1 MRSAASPLRHLR
13 ACEEIARAVEN
24 VGCLYHRFM
33 AEKAEQETAART
45 VEANREQMR
54 MAIFDLEQ
62 MLPQEHQARAVWAY
76 VERLDLS
83 RFYNAIRSREGKAG
97 RPAVDPRIYLAL
109 WIEAM
114 LDGVGSSR
122 KIAHLCQYHL
132 AYQWICGG
140 VPINYHSLSDF
151 RNLAT
156 DLLKGVLK
164 QSVERLMRA
173 GVVQIKQ
180 VSQDGMKVRAAAGA
194 SSFRTRGKLEEL
206 ARQQV
211 ETLTREIEDEGGA
224 SDKRDESARTGAE
237 QDRNERIKRALEEM
251 EEAEARKR
259 SDNGKKKTEARTSTT
274 DPEARVMKMPDGGY
288 RPAFNIHIATD
299 VESMVVLA
307 VEVNNEGTDLH
318 AMLPLAEQIEADYD
332 VRPEEWLADGGCT
345 TVENIE
351 KMSGRGCRVIAP
363 LRERTNPDRKPSD
376 PRPADSEAILEWRAR
391 METEQAKEAYKRR
404 GATSECVNAHF
415 RNQGLLRF
423 LVRNAKKALAVA
435 LMHAIATNM
444 RREWA
449 LA

>member
-1 MRSAASPLRHLR
+1 MT
-13 ACEEIARAVEN
+13 
-24 VGCLYHRFM
+24 
-33 AEKAEQETAART
+33 EKVVQEAAART
-45 VEANREQMR
+45 VDANREQMR

-62 MLPQEHQARAVWAY
+62 MLPPEHQARAVWAY

-83 RFYNAIRSREGKAG
+83 RFYDAIRSREGKAG

-156 DLLKGVLK
+156 DLLQGLLR

-180 VSQDGMKVRAAAGA
+180 VSQDGMKVRASAGA
-194 SSFRTRGKLEEL
+194 SSFRTRGKLEQL

-211 ETLTREIEDEGGA
+211 ETLAREIEDDGGA
-224 SDKRDESARTGAE
+224 SDQREERARTEAS
-237 QDRNERIKRALEEM
+237 ERIKHALEEM
-251 EEAEARKR
+251 EDAEARKR
-259 SDNGKKKTEARTSTT
+259 SKNGKKKTEARTSTT

-288 RPAFNIHIATD
+288 RPAFNIHIASD
-299 VESMVVLA
+299 VESMVILA

-345 TVENIE
+345 SVENIE
-351 KMSGRGCRVIAP
+351 KMSKRGCKVIAP
-363 LRERTNPDRKPSD
+363 VRQRTNPDRKPSD
-376 PRPADSEAILEWRAR
+376 PRPGDSEAILEWRVR
-391 METEQAKEAYKRR
+391 METKQAKEAYKRR
-404 GATSECVNAHF
+404 GATSECINAHF
-415 RNQGLLRF
+415 RNQGLLRL
-423 LVRNAKKALAVA
+423 LVRSTKKALAVA
-435 LMHAIATNM
+435 LMHAIASNM

>member
-1 MRSAASPLRHLR
+1 MER
-13 ACEEIARAVEN
+13 
-24 VGCLYHRFM
+24 LYHRFM
-33 AEKAEQETAART
+33 TEKVEQEGAART
-45 VEANREQMR
+45 VDANREQMR
-54 MAIFDLEQ
+54 IAMFDLER

-83 RFYNAIRSREGKAG
+83 RFYDAIRSREGKAG

-109 WIEAM
+109 WIEGM

-140 VPINYHSLSDF
+140 VPINHHSLSDF
-151 RNLAT
+151 RNAAT
-156 DLLKGVLK
+156 DLLEGVLT

-180 VSQDGMKVRAAAGA
+180 VSQDGMKVRASAGA
-194 SSFRTRGKLEEL
+194 SSFRTRGKLEQL

-211 ETLTREIEDEGGA
+211 ETLAREIEDDGGA
-224 SDKRDESARTGAE
+224 SDQRDEKERTEAS
-237 QDRNERIKRALEEM
+237 ERIKRALEEM
-251 EEAEARKR
+251 DEAEARKR
-259 SDNGKKKTEARTSTT
+259 SKNGKKKTEARTSTT

-288 RPAFNIHIATD
+288 RPAFNIHIASD

-318 AMLPLAEQIEADYD
+318 AMLPLAEKIEADYD
-332 VRPEEWLADGGCT
+332 VRPEQWLADGGCT
-345 TVENIE
+345 SVDNIE
-351 KMSGRGCRVIAP
+351 KMNKRGCKVIAP
-363 LRERTNPDRKPSD
+363 ARQRTNPDRNPSD
-376 PRPADSEAILEWRAR
+376 PRPGDSEAILEWRAR

-404 GATSECVNAHF
+404 GATSECINAHF

-423 LVRNAKKALAVA
+423 LVRSAKKALAVA
-435 LMHAIATNM
+435 LVHAITSNM

>member
-1 MRSAASPLRHLR
+1 MT
-13 ACEEIARAVEN
+13 
-24 VGCLYHRFM
+24 
-33 AEKAEQETAART
+33 EKVEQEGAART
-45 VEANREQMR
+45 IGANREQMR
-54 MAIFDLEQ
+54 IAMFDLEQ

-83 RFYNAIRSREGKAG
+83 AFYDAIRSREGKAG

-122 KIAHLCQYHL
+122 KIAHLSQYHL

-156 DLLKGVLK
+156 DLLKGLLK
-164 QSVERLMRA
+164 QSVERLVRA

-194 SSFRTRGKLEEL
+194 SSFRTRGKLEQL

-211 ETLTREIEDEGGA
+211 ETLAREIEDDGAA
-224 SDKRDESARTGAE
+224 SDQREERARTDA
-237 QDRNERIKRALEEM
+237 DRDRSERIARALEQM
-251 EEAEARKR
+251 NDAETRKR
-259 SDNGKKKTEARTSTT
+259 SKNGKKKTEARTSTT

-288 RPAFNIHIATD
+288 RPAFNVHIAAD

-318 AMLPLAEQIEADYD
+318 AMLPLAEQIEADYN
-332 VRPEEWLADGGCT
+332 VLPEEWLADGGCT
-345 TVENIE
+345 SVENID
-351 KMSGRGCRVIAP
+351 KMSKRGCKVIAP
-363 LRERTNPDRKPSD
+363 VRQRTNPDRKPSD
-376 PRPADSEAILEWRAR
+376 PRPGDSEAILEWRAR
-391 METEQAKEAYKRR
+391 METEEAKASYKRR
-404 GATSECVNAHF
+404 GATSECINAHL

-423 LVRNAKKALAVA
+423 LVRGAKKALAVT
-435 LMHAIATNM
+435 LMHAIASNM

>member
-1 MRSAASPLRHLR
+1 
-13 ACEEIARAVEN
+13 VEN
-24 VGCLYHRFM
+24 VDRLYHRFM
-33 AEKAEQETAART
+33 TEEREQEAAART
-45 VEANREQMR
+45 VDANREQMR

-83 RFYNAIRSREGKAG
+83 KFYDAIRSREGKAG

-109 WIEAM
+109 WIEAT

-122 KIAHLCQYHL
+122 KVAHLCQYHL

-156 DLLKGVLK
+156 DLLKGLL
-164 QSVERLMRA
+164 QQGVERLIGA
-173 GVVQIKQ
+173 GLVQIKQ
-180 VSQDGMKVRAAAGA
+180 VSQDGMKVRASAGA
-194 SSFRTRGKLEEL
+194 SSFRTRGKLEEM

-211 ETLTREIEDEGGA
+211 ETLAREIEDDGGA
-224 SDKRDESARTGAE
+224 SDTREQRARTDAD
-237 QDRNERIKRALEEM
+237 QDRSERIKRALEEM
-251 EEAEARKR
+251 EDAEARKR
-259 SDNGKKKTEARTSTT
+259 SNNGKKKSEARTSTT

-318 AMLPLAEQIEADYD
+318 AMLPLAEQIEADYQ

-345 TVENIE
+345 SVENIE
-351 KMSGRGCRVIAP
+351 KMNKRGCKVIAP
-363 LRERTNPDRKPSD
+363 VRQRTNPDRKPSD
-376 PRPADSEAILEWRAR
+376 PRPGDSEAILEWRAR

-423 LVRNAKKALAVA
+423 LVRGAQKALAVA
-435 LMHAIATNM
+435 LMHAITSNM

>member
-1 MRSAASPLRHLR
+1 MT
-13 ACEEIARAVEN
+13 EKVE
-24 VGCLYHRFM
+24 HE
-33 AEKAEQETAART
+33 AAART
-45 VEANREQMR
+45 VDANREQMR

-83 RFYNAIRSREGKAG
+83 KFYDAIRSREGKAG

-109 WIEAM
+109 WIEAT

-122 KIAHLCQYHL
+122 KVAHLCQYHL

-140 VPINYHSLSDF
+140 VSINYHSLSDF

-156 DLLKGVLK
+156 DLLKGLLQ
-164 QSVERLMRA
+164 QSVKRLIGA
-173 GVVQIKQ
+173 GLVQIKQ
-180 VSQDGMKVRAAAGA
+180 VSQDGMKVRASAGA

-211 ETLTREIEDEGGA
+211 ETLAREIEDDGGA
-224 SDKRDESARTGAE
+224 SDARDESARTDAD
-237 QDRNERIKRALEEM
+237 QDRSERIKRALEEM
-251 EEAEARKR
+251 EDAEARKR
-259 SDNGKKKTEARTSTT
+259 SNNGKKKSEARTSTT

-318 AMLPLAEQIEADYD
+318 AMLPLADQIEADYD

-345 TVENIE
+345 SVDNIE
-351 KMSGRGCRVIAP
+351 KMSERGCKVIAP
-363 LRERTNPDRKPSD
+363 VRQRTNRDRKPSD
-376 PRPADSEAILEWRAR
+376 PRPGDSEAILAWRAR
-391 METEQAKEAYKRR
+391 METEQAKETYKRR

-423 LVRNAKKALAVA
+423 LVRGAQKALAVA
-435 LMHAIATNM
+435 LMHAITSNM

>member
-1 MRSAASPLRHLR
+1 MT
-13 ACEEIARAVEN
+13 
-24 VGCLYHRFM
+24 
-33 AEKAEQETAART
+33 EKVEQEGAART

-62 MLPQEHQARAVWAY
+62 MLPAEHQARAVWAY

-83 RFYNAIRSREGKAG
+83 RFYDAIRSREGKAG

-140 VPINYHSLSDF
+140 VPINHHSLSDF

-156 DLLKGVLK
+156 DLLEGVLT

-180 VSQDGMKVRAAAGA
+180 VSQDGMKVRASAGA
-194 SSFRTRGKLEEL
+194 SSFRTRGKLEQL

-211 ETLTREIEDEGGA
+211 ETLAREIEDDGGR
-224 SDKRDESARTGAE
+224 SDQRDETERTEAS
-237 QDRNERIKRALEEM
+237 ERIQRALEEM
-251 EEAEARKR
+251 DEAEARKR
-259 SDNGKKKTEARTSTT
+259 SNNGKKKTEARTSTT

-288 RPAFNIHIATD
+288 RPAFNIHIASD

-318 AMLPLAEQIEADYD
+318 AMLPLAEKIEADYE
-332 VRPEEWLADGGCT
+332 VRPEQWLADGGCT
-345 TVENIE
+345 SVDNIE
-351 KMSGRGCRVIAP
+351 KMSKRGCKVIAP
-363 LRERTNPDRKPSD
+363 VRQRTNPDRKPSD
-376 PRPADSEAILEWRAR
+376 PRPSDSQAILEWRAR

-404 GATSECVNAHF
+404 GATSECINAHF

-423 LVRNAKKALAVA
+423 LVRSAKKALAVA
-435 LMHAIATNM
+435 LVHAITSNM

>member
-1 MRSAASPLRHLR
+1 
-13 ACEEIARAVEN
+13 VEN
-24 VGCLYHRFM
+24 VDGLYHLCM
-33 AEKAEQETAART
+33 TETVESEGAART

-76 VERLDLS
+76 VERLNLS
-83 RFYNAIRSREGKAG
+83 KFYDAIRSREGKAG

-109 WIEAM
+109 WIEAT

-122 KIAHLCQYHL
+122 KVAHLCQYHL

-151 RNLAT
+151 RNVAT
-156 DLLKGVLK
+156 DLLKGLLK
-164 QSVERLMRA
+164 QSVERLMVA

-194 SSFRTRGKLEEL
+194 SSFRTRSKLEQL

-211 ETLTREIEDEGGA
+211 ETLAREIEDDGGA
-224 SDKRDESARTGAE
+224 SDTRDQRERADAD
-237 QDRNERIKRALEEM
+237 QDRNERITRALEQM
-251 EEAEARKR
+251 DEAEARKR
-259 SDNGKKKTEARTSTT
+259 SKNGKKKTEARTSTT

-288 RPAFNIHIATD
+288 RPAFNVHIATD
-299 VESMVVLA
+299 VKTMVVLA

-318 AMLPLAEQIEADYD
+318 AMLPLAEQIEADYGVCPD
-332 VRPEEWLADGGCT
+332 QWLADGGCT
-345 TVENIE
+345 SVENIE
-351 KMSGRGCRVIAP
+351 KMSKRGCKVIAP
-363 LRERTNPDRKPSD
+363 VRQRTNPNRKPSD
-376 PRPADSEAILEWRAR
+376 PRPGDSEAILEWRSR
-391 METEQAKEAYKRR
+391 METEQAKETYKRR

-423 LVRNAKKALAVA
+423 LVRGAKKALAVA
-435 LMHAIATNM
+435 LMHAIASNM

-449 LA
+449 LT

>member
-1 MRSAASPLRHLR
+1 MT
-13 ACEEIARAVEN
+13 ETVESE
-24 VGCLYHRFM
+24 G
-33 AEKAEQETAART
+33 AART

-76 VERLDLS
+76 VERLNLS
-83 RFYNAIRSREGKAG
+83 KFYDAIRSREGKAG

-109 WIEAM
+109 WIEAT

-122 KIAHLCQYHL
+122 KVAHLCQYHL

-151 RNLAT
+151 RNVAT
-156 DLLKGVLK
+156 DLLKGLLK
-164 QSVERLMRA
+164 QSVERLMVA

-194 SSFRTRGKLEEL
+194 SSFRTRSKLEQL

-211 ETLTREIEDEGGA
+211 ETLAREIEDDGGA
-224 SDKRDESARTGAE
+224 SDTRDQRERADAD
-237 QDRNERIKRALEEM
+237 QDRNERITRALEQM
-251 EEAEARKR
+251 DEAEARKR
-259 SDNGKKKTEARTSTT
+259 SKNGKKKTEARTSTT

-288 RPAFNIHIATD
+288 RPAFNVHIATD
-299 VESMVVLA
+299 VKTMVVLA

-318 AMLPLAEQIEADYD
+318 AMLPLAEQIEADYGVCPD
-332 VRPEEWLADGGCT
+332 QWLADGGCT
-345 TVENIE
+345 SVENIE
-351 KMSGRGCRVIAP
+351 KMSKRGCKVIAP
-363 LRERTNPDRKPSD
+363 VRQRTNPNRKPSD
-376 PRPADSEAILEWRAR
+376 PRPGDSEAILEWRSR
-391 METEQAKEAYKRR
+391 METEQAKETYKRR

-423 LVRNAKKALAVA
+423 LVRGAKKALAVA
-435 LMHAIATNM
+435 LMHAIASNM

-449 LA
+449 LT